1 MRRSRG
7 FAAHWANVRT
17 VNLIVKCSR
26 LGSGV
31 SGLPMRSQTPD
42 HALSRCPAGR
52 PIAILGAIHVRENR
66 LGISSKAQPQR
77 ELLIRDSPMTPL

>member
-1 MRRSRG
+1 MLS
-7 FAAHWANVRT
+7 A
-17 VNLIVKCSR
+17 SS
-26 LGSGV
+26 LGLALEFLD
-31 SGLPMRSQTPD
+31 GLPMHSQGTD

-77 ELLIRDSPMTPL
+77 EPLIRDSPMTPL